1 MLYNGIDST
10 LRVDYKAEFVVK
22 IFFITFVITFKCN
35 DYSCNNYSWVTK
47 LFLRFIFP
55 RFGYFTNRI
64 NACQHKGSGSRAEE
78 TKGGGLI
85 EYVCTY
91 GRGHNNLRPLLTC
104 LGLLP
109 HAAPTVGTHHI
120 DIIHLTKLLG
130 FMVYLHEKFNKIIIK

>member
-1 MLYNGIDST
+1 MGDKAFSQIYLSKIWIFHKLNQCMST
-10 LRVDYKAEFVVK
+10 QRLWE
-22 IFFITFVITFKCN
+22 
-35 DYSCNNYSWVTK
+35 
-47 LFLRFIFP
+47 P
-55 RFGYFTNRI
+55 
-64 NACQHKGSGSRAEE
+64 EE
-78 TKGGGLI
+78 TKGGGGLT

-91 GRGHNNLRPLLTC
+91 GRGHNNLRPLLTR